1 MHGVAR
7 TVVLVLSAA
16 LVLAGCA
23 AAPQTRALLAA
34 PPDGLPQAVELADT
48 PFWPQQRHQCGPAA
62 LATVLGAQGVTVEPE
77 QLVDAVYVPA
87 LQGALSAELAA
98 AARRYGMLAY
108 PLQPSLQ
115 ALLTEIAAGNP
126 VLVLQNLGT
135 DWLARWHYAVV
146 IGYDLGSDAILLR
159 SGTTRRWRT
168 SLSTFERTW
177 ARGAYW
183 ALVVLPPGEM
193 PAAAGS
199 VAYLQAVHDLETAG
213 QPAAALRAYR
223 AAARRWPADPTVW
236 LALGNSL
243 YEAADYT
250 AARAAYT
257 RATAL
262 APADARGWN
271 NLAYA
276 LLKTGC
282 PGQARAAAL
291 CALRRSPDAV
301 NYRDTLADIDAGAT
315 GGDTPDCPPVE
326 CEPQV

>member
-1 MHGVAR
+1 MRGVAR
-7 TVVLVLSAA
+7 A
-16 LVLAGCA
+16 LVEALGATLLLAGCA

-34 PPDGLPQAVELADT
+34 PPDGLPPAVELADT

-62 LATVLGAQGVTVEPE
+62 LATVLGAQGVTVEPA
-77 QLVDAVYVPA
+77 QLVDAVYVPK

-108 PLQPSLQ
+108 HLQPSLP

-146 IGYDLGSDAILLR
+146 IGYDLNSDAILLR

-177 ARGAYW
+177 ARGTYW

-193 PAAAGS
+193 PAAVDSAG
-199 VAYLQAVHDLETAG
+199 YLQAAHDLETAG

-223 AAARRWPADPTVW
+223 AAARRWPSEAAAR
-236 LALGNSL
+236 LALGNNL
-243 YEAADYT
+243 YAAGDYI
-250 AARAAYT
+250 AAREAFT
-257 RATAL
+257 TATVL
-262 APADARGWN
+262 APDDARSWN

-276 LLKTGC
+276 LLQTGC
-282 PGQARAAAL
+282 PVQARAAAL
-291 CALRRSPDAV
+291 CALRRAPDVA
-301 NYRDTLADIDAGAT
+301 NYRDTLADITAAAT
-315 GGDTPDCPPVE
+315 GRDIPACPPVE
-326 CEPQV
+326 CEP